1 MGLLDTVQHHVGDHM
16 GYSAAIKEVMVRA
29 KSKIVKTDS
38 RGREQHKDLSFLY
51 HEVPRHKGSKGRSNQ
66 RNGDFEWMAE

>member
-38 RGREQHKDLSFLY
+38 RGREQHKDLIEYQKTRRRVSQA
-51 HEVPRHKGSKGRSNQ
+51 KSQ
-66 RNGDFEWMAE
+66 ADAEAKAKLAE